1 MPKIVGTRERVHQPF
16 YDSLIRVD
24 GSVDLRSTNQGVFG
38 AVPNRAQLFVRQ
50 GADISVRH
58 CATVL
63 QNSKFKSN
71 LIFLGAVQPGPSPF

>member
-50 GADISVRH
+50 GADISV
-58 CATVL
+58 
-63 QNSKFKSN
+63 
-71 LIFLGAVQPGPSPF
+71 